1 MASKHGAGHV
11 RETHAAQAARQE
23 RRAPRKQL
31 GEFLVEKGLIN
42 RDQLRVALTEQKQ
55 KNERLGKI
63 LVRLG
68 LVSESVLRDVLAEML
83 RVESIDLSRVVPD
96 HDAVKLLPE
105 ELARRLRLLPISYDP
120 NTRVLTVAMA
130 DTFDVVALDQV
141 AALLGGNIEIRTL
154 LASEA
159 EIQSA
164 IETIYDRE
172 FSLAAIL
179 QEIDSPE
186 EAASQPAKVADD
198 VTQPLVRLVDALL
211 ADAVKRRASDIHL
224 EPEDGFIRVR
234 YRVDGVLQ
242 QVSTVHK
249 KFLGAIVVRLKVMAG
264 MDITETRAP
273 QDGRISLNI
282 GGRSVDFRVAAQ
294 PTIHGENLVLRILDR
309 RSGVVPLDA
318 LGLPDDQLTLLKML
332 MARPEGVIL
341 VTGPT
346 GSGKTTTLYSILS
359 YRNDESVNIMTLEDP
374 VEYPFPMIRQTS
386 LGDAVKLDF
395 AGGIRSLM
403 RQDPDIILVG
413 EIRDEPTAEMAF
425 RAAMTG
431 HQVYS
436 TLHTNSALGA
446 IPRLLDIGL
455 KPGILAGNIIGII
468 AQRLVRRLCP
478 SCRTPY
484 EPTAIERHLM
494 GVDPEAPLTLQQAQ
508 GCERCSHQGYRGRL
522 AIMEILRFDRD
533 LDYALAEGKS
543 LGELHAL
550 ALTKGFKPLADDG
563 IRRVLAGDTSLEEI
577 ARVVDL
583 TERALGASA

>member
-1 MASKHGAGHV
+1 VQAS
-11 RETHAAQAARQE
+11 RSE
-23 RRAPRKQL
+23 RRAPRRQL
-31 GEFLVEKGLIN
+31 GEFLLEKGLIT

-55 KNERLGKI
+55 RNERLGKI

-68 LVSESVLRDVLAEML
+68 LVSESVLRDALAEML
-83 RVESIDLSRVVPD
+83 RVESIDLAKVVPD
-96 HDAVKLLPE
+96 HDAVVLVPE
-105 ELARRLRLLPISYDP
+105 DVARRLRLLPIAYDP
-120 NTRVLTVAMA
+120 NTRILTVAMS
-130 DTFDVVALDQV
+130 DTFDVVAMDQV
-141 AALLGGNIEIRTL
+141 AALVGQDIQIRTL

-159 EIQSA
+159 EIQAA
-164 IETIYDRE
+164 IDSFYDRE
-172 FSLAAIL
+172 FSLAAVL
-179 QEIDSPE
+179 HSIDSLDDATASSARVVDE
-186 EAASQPAKVADD
+186 ISQPM
-198 VTQPLVRLVDALL
+198 VRLVDALL

-224 EPEDGFIRVR
+224 EPEEGFIRVR

-249 KFLGAIVVRLKVMAG
+249 KFWSAIVVRVKVMAG

-273 QDGRISLNI
+273 QDGRISLSI
-282 GGRSVDFRVAAQ
+282 GGRNVDFRVAVQ

-309 RSGVVPLDA
+309 RSGVVPLDG

-346 GSGKTTTLYSILS
+346 GSGKTTTLYSILN

-386 LGDAVKLDF
+386 LGEAVKLDF

-413 EIRDEPTAEMAF
+413 EIRDEATAEMAF

-455 KPGILAGNIIGII
+455 RPGILAGNIIGIL
-468 AQRLVRRLCP
+468 AQRLVRRLCLN
-478 SCRTPY
+478 CRQPY
-484 EPTAIERHLM
+484 EPDDIERRLL
-494 GVDPEAPLTLQQAQ
+494 GVDSGAAVTLYRAT
-508 GCERCSHQGYRGRL
+508 GCERCHRHGYRGRL
-522 AIMEILRFDRD
+522 AVMEILRFDHD
-533 LDYALAEGKS
+533 IDNALALEQP
-543 LGELHAL
+543 LGELRRL
-550 ALTKGFKPLADDG
+550 ALSKGFRTLTDDA
-563 IRRVLAGDTSLEEI
+563 IRRVLSGDTSLEEI

-583 TERALGASA
+583 TERALEVAP

>member
-1 MASKHGAGHV
+1 MATPISRPTKTP
-11 RETHAAQAARQE
+11 EAAAPPRGE
-23 RRAPRKQL
+23 RRSPRKQL

-55 KNERLGKI
+55 KNERIGKI

-83 RVESIDLSRVVPD
+83 RVESIDLSKVVPD
-96 HDAVKLLPE
+96 SDAVALVPE
-105 ELARRLRLLPISYDP
+105 EVARRFRLLPIAYDP
-120 NTRVLTVAMA
+120 IARALTVAMA

-141 AALLGGNIEIRTL
+141 AALLGGNIEVRTL

-159 EIQSA
+159 EIGAA
-164 IETIYDRE
+164 IEHFYDKE
-172 FSLAAIL
+172 FSLAGIL
-179 QEIDSPE
+179 QEIDAPE
-186 EAASQPAKVADD
+186 TALPIAVRAGDD
-198 VTQPLVRLVDALL
+198 VTQPMVRLVDAFL

-234 YRVDGVLQ
+234 YRIDGVLQ

-249 KFLGAIVVRLKVMAG
+249 KFWAAMAVRLKVMSG

-273 QDGRISLNI
+273 QDGRISLNL
-282 GGRSVDFRVAAQ
+282 GGRPVDFRVATQ
-294 PTIHGENLVLRILDR
+294 PTIHGENIVLRILDR
-309 RSGVVPLDA
+309 RAGVVPLEK
-318 LGLPDDQLTLLKML
+318 LGLPEDLLTLLKML

-346 GSGKTTTLYSILS
+346 GSGKTTTLYSILN
-359 YRNDESVNIMTLEDP
+359 YRNDETVNIMTLEDP

-386 LGDAVKLDF
+386 LGEAVKLDF
-395 AGGIRSLM
+395 ASGIRSLM

-413 EIRDEPTAEMAF
+413 EVRDEATAEMAF

-431 HQVYS
+431 HQVYT

-478 SCRTPY
+478 HCKAEYAPS
-484 EPTAIERHLM
+484 EIERRLM
-494 GVDPEAPLTLQQAQ
+494 GLTGGTEVKICRSV
-508 GCERCSHQGYRGRL
+508 GCEKCNNIGYRGRL
-522 AIMEILRFDRD
+522 SIMEIVRFDRD
-533 LDYALAEGKS
+533 MNEALARNGS
-543 LGELHAL
+543 VGELHAL
-550 ALTKGFKPLADDG
+550 ATAKGFRPLADDG
-563 IRRVLAGDTSLEEI
+563 IRRVLSLDTSLEEI

-583 TERALGASA
+583 TERALGVTA

>member
-1 MASKHGAGHV
+1 MATTAPN
-11 RETHAAQAARQE
+11 AATANARPSPERTE
-23 RRAPRKQL
+23 RRGPRRQL
-31 GEFLVEKGLIN
+31 GEFLLEQGLLT

-55 KNERLGKI
+55 SNDRLGKI

-68 LVSESVLRDVLAEML
+68 LISESVLRDALAEML
-83 RVESIDLSRVVPD
+83 RVESVDLSRVVPD
-96 HDAVKLLPE
+96 HDAVMLLPE
-105 ELARRLRLLPISYDP
+105 ELARRLRLLPVSYDP
-120 NTRVLTVAMA
+120 NTRVLTLAMS
-130 DTFDVVALDQV
+130 DTFDVVAMDQV
-141 AALLGGNIEIRTL
+141 AALLGQDIEIRTL

-159 EIQSA
+159 EIYAA
-164 IETIYDRE
+164 IETFYGRE
-172 FSLAAIL
+172 FSLAGIL
-179 QEIDSPE
+179 HEIDSMNDPA
-186 EAASQPAKVADD
+186 AASAVVDE
-198 VTQPLVRLVDALL
+198 VTQPMVRLVDALL

-224 EPEDGFIRVR
+224 EPEEGFIRVR

-242 QVSTVHK
+242 QVSTIHK
-249 KFLGAIVVRLKVMAG
+249 KFWSAIVVRLKVMSG

-273 QDGRISLNI
+273 QDGRISLSI

-309 RSGVVPLDA
+309 RSGVVPLEQ
-318 LGLPDDQLTLLKML
+318 LGLHDDQLTVLKML

-346 GSGKTTTLYSILS
+346 GSGKTTTLYSILN

-386 LGDAVKLDF
+386 LGEAVKLDF

-413 EIRDEPTAEMAF
+413 EIRDEATAEMAF

-455 KPGILAGNIIGII
+455 RPAVLAGNIIGVL

-478 SCRTPY
+478 NCRTPY
-484 EPTAIERHLM
+484 QPDDIECRLM
-494 GVDPEAPLTLQQAQ
+494 GLESAAMPTLYRAR
-508 GCERCSHQGYRGRL
+508 GCERCNQQGFKGRL
-522 AIMEILRFDRD
+522 AVMEVLRFDQD
-533 LDYALAEGKS
+533 FDNALAQNQS
-543 LGELHAL
+543 LGELRRL
-550 ALTKGFKPLADDG
+550 AAAKGFRALADDG

-583 TERALGASA
+583 TERAAGVVP

>member
-1 MASKHGAGHV
+1 MATPISRKPADV
-11 RETHAAQAARQE
+11 PPAAAPRGE

-83 RVESIDLSRVVPD
+83 RVESIDLSKVVPD
-96 HDAVKLLPE
+96 SDAVALLPE
-105 ELARRLRLLPISYDP
+105 DVARRFRLLPIAYDP
-120 NTRVLTVAMA
+120 VARALTVAMS

-141 AALLGGNIEIRTL
+141 AALLGGNIEVRTL

-159 EIQSA
+159 EIQGA
-164 IETIYDRE
+164 IEHFYDKE
-172 FSLAAIL
+172 FSLAGIL
-179 QEIDSPE
+179 QEIDSPGT
-186 EAASQPAKVADD
+186 AAPLPASVGDD
-198 VTQPLVRLVDALL
+198 VTQPMVRLVDALL
-211 ADAVKRRASDIHL
+211 ADAVKRRSSDIHL

-234 YRVDGVLQ
+234 YRIDGVLR

-249 KFLGAIVVRLKVMAG
+249 KFWAAIAVRLKVMSG

-273 QDGRISLNI
+273 QDGRISLTV
-282 GGRSVDFRVAAQ
+282 GGRTVDFRVATQ
-294 PTIHGENLVLRILDR
+294 PTIHGENIVLRILDR
-309 RSGVVPLDA
+309 RAGIVPLDK
-318 LGLPDDQLTLLKML
+318 LGLPDDLLTLLKML

-346 GSGKTTTLYSILS
+346 GSGKTTTLYSILN
-359 YRNDESVNIMTLEDP
+359 YRNDEAVNIMTLEDP

-386 LGDAVKLDF
+386 LGEGIKLDF
-395 AGGIRSLM
+395 ASGIRSLM

-413 EIRDEPTAEMAF
+413 EVRDEATAEMAF

-431 HQVYS
+431 HQVYT

-478 SCRTPY
+478 HCKAEYAPS
-484 EPTAIERHLM
+484 EIERRLM
-494 GVDPEAPLTLQQAQ
+494 AVTGGTEVTIWRSV
-508 GCERCSHQGYRGRL
+508 GCEQCNHIGYRGRL
-522 AIMEILRFDRD
+522 SIMEIVRFDRD
-533 LDYALAEGKS
+533 MNEALARNS
-543 LGELHAL
+543 SVGELHAL
-550 ALTKGFKPLADDG
+550 ATSKGFRPLADDG

-583 TERALGASA
+583 TERALGVPA

>member
-1 MASKHGAGHV
+1 MATPINRKTA
-11 RETHAAQAARQE
+11 EAPPAAAQRAE

-42 RDQLRVALTEQKQ
+42 RDQLRVALTEQRQ

-68 LVSESVLRDVLAEML
+68 LVSESVVRDVLAEML
-83 RVESIDLSRVVPD
+83 RVESIDLSKVVPD
-96 HDAVKLLPE
+96 GDAVALLPE
-105 ELARRLRLLPISYDP
+105 DVARRFRVLPIAYDP
-120 NTRVLTVAMA
+120 ATRVLTVAMS
-130 DTFDVVALDQV
+130 DTFDVVALDQI
-141 AALLGGNIEIRTL
+141 AALLGGNIEVRTL

-159 EIQSA
+159 EIQGA
-164 IETIYDRE
+164 IEHFYDKE
-172 FSLAAIL
+172 FSLAGIL

-186 EAASQPAKVADD
+186 ATTAPLPANVGDD
-198 VTQPLVRLVDALL
+198 VTQPMVRLVDALL
-211 ADAVKRRASDIHL
+211 ADAVKCRSSDIHL

-234 YRVDGVLQ
+234 YRVDGVLR

-249 KFLGAIVVRLKVMAG
+249 KFWAAIAVRLKVMSG

-273 QDGRISLNI
+273 QDGRISLSV
-282 GGRSVDFRVAAQ
+282 GGRTVDFRVATQ
-294 PTIHGENLVLRILDR
+294 PTIHGENIVLRILDR
-309 RSGVVPLDA
+309 RAGIVPIDK
-318 LGLPDDQLTLLKML
+318 LGLPDDLLTLLKML

-346 GSGKTTTLYSILS
+346 GSGKTTTLYSILN
-359 YRNDESVNIMTLEDP
+359 YRNDEAVNIMTLEDP

-386 LGDAVKLDF
+386 LGEAVKLDF
-395 AGGIRSLM
+395 ASGIRSLM

-413 EIRDEPTAEMAF
+413 EIRDEATAEMAF

-478 SCRTPY
+478 HCKVEYAPS
-484 EPTAIERHLM
+484 EIERRLM
-494 GVDPEAPLTLQQAQ
+494 GITGGTEAKICRSV
-508 GCERCSHQGYRGRL
+508 GCEQCNNIGYRGRL
-522 AIMEILRFDRD
+522 SIMEIVRFDRD
-533 LDYALAEGKS
+533 LNEALARGS
-543 LGELHAL
+543 SIGEMLAL
-550 ALTKGFKPLADDG
+550 ATSKGFRPLADDG

-583 TERALGASA
+583 TERAIGVTA

>member
-1 MASKHGAGHV
+1 MATPISRKPADAPP
-11 RETHAAQAARQE
+11 AATSRGE

-68 LVSESVLRDVLAEML
+68 LVSESVVRDVLAEML
-83 RVESIDLSRVVPD
+83 RVESIDLSKVVPD
-96 HDAVKLLPE
+96 SDAVALLPE
-105 ELARRLRLLPISYDP
+105 DVARRFRLLPIAYDP
-120 NTRVLTVAMA
+120 VARALTVAMS

-141 AALLGGNIEIRTL
+141 AALLGGNIEVRTL

-159 EIQSA
+159 EIQGA
-164 IETIYDRE
+164 IEHFYDKE
-172 FSLAAIL
+172 FSLAGIL

-186 EAASQPAKVADD
+186 TAPPLPANVGDD
-198 VTQPLVRLVDALL
+198 VTQPMVRLVDALL
-211 ADAVKRRASDIHL
+211 ADAVKRRSSDIHL

-234 YRVDGVLQ
+234 YRIDGVLR

-249 KFLGAIVVRLKVMAG
+249 KFWAAIAVRLKVMSG

-273 QDGRISLNI
+273 QDGRISLTV
-282 GGRSVDFRVAAQ
+282 GGRTVDFRVATQ
-294 PTIHGENLVLRILDR
+294 PTIHGENIVLRILDR
-309 RSGVVPLDA
+309 RAGIVPLDK
-318 LGLPDDQLTLLKML
+318 LGLPDDLLTLLKML

-346 GSGKTTTLYSILS
+346 GSGKTTTLYSILN
-359 YRNDESVNIMTLEDP
+359 YRNDEAVNIMTLEDP

-386 LGDAVKLDF
+386 LGEGIKLDF

-413 EIRDEPTAEMAF
+413 EVRDEATAEMAF

-431 HQVYS
+431 HQVYT

-478 SCRTPY
+478 HCK
-484 EPTAIERHLM
+484 TAYAPSEIERRLM
-494 GVDPEAPLTLQQAQ
+494 GITGGTEVTICRSV
-508 GCERCSHQGYRGRL
+508 GCEQCNHIGYRGRL
-522 AIMEILRFDRD
+522 SIMEIVRFDRD
-533 LDYALAEGKS
+533 MNEALARNS
-543 LGELHAL
+543 SVGELHTL
-550 ALTKGFKPLADDG
+550 ATAKGFRPLADDG
-563 IRRVLAGDTSLEEI
+563 IRRVLAGDTSLDEI

-583 TERALGASA
+583 TERALGVVT

>member
-1 MASKHGAGHV
+1 MVTPVPRKSVAPEPTASPRG
-11 RETHAAQAARQE
+11 E
-23 RRAPRKQL
+23 RRSPRKQL

-55 KNERLGKI
+55 KNERIGKI

-83 RVESIDLSRVVPD
+83 RVESIDLAKVVPD
-96 HDAVKLLPE
+96 SDAVALLSE
-105 ELARRLRLLPISYDP
+105 DVARRFRLLPIAYDP
-120 NTRVLTVAMA
+120 AGRVLTVAMA

-141 AALLGGNIEIRTL
+141 AALLGGNIEVRTL

-159 EIQSA
+159 EIEAS
-164 IETIYDRE
+164 IEHFYDKE

-179 QEIDSPE
+179 QEIDAPE
-186 EAASQPAKVADD
+186 SATPMAVKAGED
-198 VTQPLVRLVDALL
+198 VTQPMVRLVDAFLS
-211 ADAVKRRASDIHL
+211 DAVKRRASDIHL

-234 YRVDGVLQ
+234 YRIDGVLQ

-249 KFLGAIVVRLKVMAG
+249 KFWAAIAVRLKVMSG

-273 QDGRISLNI
+273 QDGRISLNL
-282 GGRSVDFRVAAQ
+282 GGRPVDFRVATQ
-294 PTIHGENLVLRILDR
+294 PTIHGENIVLRILDR
-309 RSGVVPLDA
+309 RAGIVPLEK
-318 LGLPDDQLTLLKML
+318 LGLPDDLLTLLKML

-346 GSGKTTTLYSILS
+346 GSGKTTTLYSILN
-359 YRNDESVNIMTLEDP
+359 YRNDETVNIMTLEDP

-386 LGDAVKLDF
+386 LGEAVKLDF
-395 AGGIRSLM
+395 ASGIRSLM

-413 EIRDEPTAEMAF
+413 EVRDEATAEMAF

-431 HQVYS
+431 HQVYT

-478 SCRTPY
+478 HCKAEYAPS
-484 EPTAIERHLM
+484 EIERRLM
-494 GVDPEAPLTLQQAQ
+494 GLTGSTEVKICRNV
-508 GCERCSHQGYRGRL
+508 GCEECNNIGYRGRL
-522 AIMEILRFDRD
+522 SIMEIVRFDHD
-533 LDYALAEGKS
+533 MNEALARNS
-543 LGELHAL
+543 SVGELHAL
-550 ALTKGFKPLADDG
+550 AMAKGFRPLADDG

-583 TERALGASA
+583 TERALGVTA

>member
-1 MASKHGAGHV
+1 MAAPKPHPAPAPAVGAP
-11 RETHAAQAARQE
+11 RPE
-23 RRAPRKQL
+23 RRAPRRQL
-31 GEFLVEKGLIN
+31 GEFLLEKGLIN

-83 RVESIDLSRVVPD
+83 RVESVDLSRVVPD
-96 HDAVKLLPE
+96 ADAVALLPE
-105 ELARRLRLLPISYDP
+105 DIARRLRLLPVAFDP
-120 NTRVLTVAMA
+120 NTRVLTVAMS

-141 AALLGGNIEIRTL
+141 AALLGGNIEVRTL

-159 EIQSA
+159 EIIAA
-164 IETIYDRE
+164 IDGFYEHE

-179 QEIDSPE
+179 QEIDAP
-186 EAASQPAKVADD
+186 EAAGGAPAHGADE

-234 YRVDGVLQ
+234 YRIDGVLR
-242 QVSTVHK
+242 QVSTIHK
-249 KFLGAIVVRLKVMAG
+249 KFWSPIVVRIKVMSG

-273 QDGRISLNI
+273 QDGRISLNL
-282 GGRSVDFRVAAQ
+282 GGRTVDFRVAAQ
-294 PTIHGENLVLRILDR
+294 PTIHGENVVLRILDR
-309 RSGVVPLDA
+309 RAGIVPLEQ
-318 LGLPDDQLTLLKML
+318 LGLAEDQLTLLRML

-346 GSGKTTTLYSILS
+346 GSGKTTTLYSILND
-359 YRNDESVNIMTLEDP
+359 RNDESVNIMTLEDP

-413 EIRDEPTAEMAF
+413 EIRDEATAEMAF

-455 KPGILAGNIIGII
+455 RPGILAGNIIGIV

-478 SCRTPY
+478 DCRSPY
-484 EPTAIERHLM
+484 APGAIERRLL
-494 GVDPEAPLTLQQAQ
+494 GIGDDTPLTLHQAR
-508 GCERCSHQGYRGRL
+508 GCERCQQQGYRGRL
-522 AIMEILRFDRD
+522 AIMEIVRFDRE
-533 LDYALAEGKS
+533 LDYALAEGRA
-543 LGELHAL
+543 LGELRTIAL
-550 ALTKGFKPLADDG
+550 AAGFRPLTEDG
-563 IRRVLAGDTSLEEI
+563 VRRVLAGDTSLEEV

-583 TERALGASA
+583 TERALGVHA

>member
-1 MASKHGAGHV
+1 MASRNTMTRQPAAAAGPPA
-11 RETHAAQAARQE
+11 TE
-23 RRAPRKQL
+23 RRRPRKQL
-31 GEFLVEKGLIN
+31 GEFLLEKGLIN
-42 RDQLRVALTEQKQ
+42 RDQLHVALTEQKQ

-83 RVESIDLSRVVPD
+83 RVESVDLSKVVPD
-96 HDAVKLLPE
+96 ADAIALIPE
-105 ELARRLRLLPISYDP
+105 ALARRLRVLPISYDP
-120 NTRVLTVAMA
+120 NAGILTVATA

-141 AALLGGNIEIRTL
+141 AATIGPNIKVRTL
-154 LASEA
+154 LASDA
-159 EIQSA
+159 EIQNA
-164 IETIYDRE
+164 IANVYDE
-172 FSLAAIL
+172 AFSFAAIL
-179 QEIDSPE
+179 QTIDSPDE
-186 EAASQPAKVADD
+186 SGRAEFAAEDE

-211 ADAVKRRASDIHL
+211 ADAVHRRASDIHL

-234 YRVDGVLQ
+234 YRIDGVLQ

-249 KFLGAIVVRLKVMAG
+249 KFWSAIVVRLKVMSG

-273 QDGRISLNI
+273 QDGRISLEI
-282 GGRSVDFRVAAQ
+282 GGRTVDFRVSAQ
-294 PTIHGENLVLRILDR
+294 PTIHGENVVLRILDR
-309 RSGVVPLDA
+309 RSGIVPLDD
-318 LGLPDDQLTLLKML
+318 LGLPDEQLTLVKML

-346 GSGKTTTLYSILS
+346 GSGKTTTLYSILN

-374 VEYPFPMIRQTS
+374 VEYAFPMIRQTS
-386 LGDAVKLDF
+386 LGEAVKLDF

-413 EIRDEPTAEMAF
+413 EIRDEATAEMAF

-455 KPGILAGNIIGII
+455 RPGILAGNIIGII

-478 SCRTPY
+478 HCKAPY
-484 EPTAIERHLM
+484 EPSDIERRLL
-494 GVDPEAPLTLQQAQ
+494 GVEAGAPLIVHQAR
-508 GCERCSHQGYRGRL
+508 GCTRCNQGYRGRL
-522 AIMEILRFDRD
+522 AVTEIVRFDRD
-533 LDYALAEGKS
+533 MDNALAESRS

-550 ALTKGFKPLADDG
+550 AVAKGFKPLADDG
-563 IRRVLAGDTSLEEI
+563 IRRVLSGDTSLAEV

-583 TERALGASA
+583 TERALGEHA

>member
-1 MASKHGAGHV
+1 MATPISRKPVAPEPLATQRG
-11 RETHAAQAARQE
+11 E

-68 LVSESVLRDVLAEML
+68 LVSESVVRDVLAEML
-83 RVESIDLSRVVPD
+83 RVESIDLSKVVPD
-96 HDAVKLLPE
+96 SDAVALLPE
-105 ELARRLRLLPISYDP
+105 DVARRFRLLPIAYD
-120 NTRVLTVAMA
+120 TAARAITVAMA

-141 AALLGGNIEIRTL
+141 SALLGGNIEVRTL

-159 EIQSA
+159 EIQAA
-164 IETIYDRE
+164 IDHFYDKE

-179 QEIDSPE
+179 QEIDSPGT
-186 EAASQPAKVADD
+186 AAPIPATVGDD
-198 VTQPLVRLVDALL
+198 VTQPMVRLVDAFL

-234 YRVDGVLQ
+234 YRIDGVLQ

-249 KFLGAIVVRLKVMAG
+249 KFWGAIAVRLKVMSG

-282 GGRSVDFRVAAQ
+282 GGRPVDFRVATQ
-294 PTIHGENLVLRILDR
+294 PTIHGENIVLRILDR
-309 RSGVVPLDA
+309 RAGIVPLDK
-318 LGLPDDQLTLLKML
+318 LGLPDDLLTLLKML

-346 GSGKTTTLYSILS
+346 GSGKTTTLYSILN
-359 YRNDESVNIMTLEDP
+359 YRNDEAVNIMTLEDP

-386 LGDAVKLDF
+386 LGEGIKLDF
-395 AGGIRSLM
+395 ASGIRSLM

-413 EIRDEPTAEMAF
+413 EVRDEATAEMAF

-431 HQVYS
+431 HQVYT

-478 SCRTPY
+478 HCKAEYVPS
-484 EPTAIERHLM
+484 EIERQLM
-494 GVDPEAPLTLQQAQ
+494 GLGDETGVKICRHV
-508 GCERCSHQGYRGRL
+508 GCDQCNQIGYRGRL
-522 AIMEILRFDRD
+522 SIMEIVRFDRD
-533 LDYALAEGKS
+533 MNEALARNS
-543 LGELHAL
+543 SVGELHAL
-550 ALTKGFKPLADDG
+550 ATAKGFRPLADDG
-563 IRRVLAGDTSLEEI
+563 IRRVLAGDTTLEEI

-583 TERALGASA
+583 TERALTVTA

>member
-1 MASKHGAGHV
+1 MRG
-11 RETHAAQAARQE
+11 E

-68 LVSESVLRDVLAEML
+68 LVSESVVRDVLAEML
-83 RVESIDLSRVVPD
+83 RVESIDLSKVVPD
-96 HDAVKLLPE
+96 SDAVGLLPE
-105 ELARRLRLLPISYDP
+105 DVARRFRLLPIAYDP
-120 NTRVLTVAMA
+120 AARALTIAMA

-141 AALLGGNIEIRTL
+141 TALLGGNIEVRTL

-159 EIQSA
+159 EIQAA
-164 IETIYDRE
+164 IDHFYDRE

-179 QEIDSPE
+179 QEIDSPGT
-186 EAASQPAKVADD
+186 AAPIPATVGDD
-198 VTQPLVRLVDALL
+198 VTQPMVRLVDAFL

-234 YRVDGVLQ
+234 YRIDGVLQ

-249 KFLGAIVVRLKVMAG
+249 KFWGAIAVRLKVMSG

-273 QDGRISLNI
+273 QDGRISLSI
-282 GGRSVDFRVAAQ
+282 GGRPVDFRVATQ
-294 PTIHGENLVLRILDR
+294 PTIHGENIVLRILDR
-309 RSGVVPLDA
+309 RAGIVPLDK
-318 LGLPDDQLTLLKML
+318 LGLPDDLLTLLKML

-346 GSGKTTTLYSILS
+346 GSGKTTTLYSILN
-359 YRNDESVNIMTLEDP
+359 YRNDEAVNIMTLEDP

-386 LGDAVKLDF
+386 LGEGIKLDF
-395 AGGIRSLM
+395 ASGIRSLM

-413 EIRDEPTAEMAF
+413 EVRDEATAEMAF

-431 HQVYS
+431 HQVYT

-478 SCRTPY
+478 HCKAEYVPS
-484 EPTAIERHLM
+484 EIERRLM
-494 GVDPEAPLTLQQAQ
+494 DLSGDVEAKIFRNV
-508 GCERCSHQGYRGRL
+508 GCDQCNQIGYRGRL
-522 AIMEILRFDRD
+522 SIMEIVRFDRD
-533 LDYALAEGKS
+533 MNEALARNS
-543 LGELHAL
+543 SVGELHAL
-550 ALTKGFKPLADDG
+550 ATAKGFRPLADDG
-563 IRRVLAGDTSLEEI
+563 IRRVLAGDTTLDEI

-583 TERALGASA
+583 TERALKVTA

>member
-1 MASKHGAGHV
+1 MVTPISRKP
-11 RETHAAQAARQE
+11 AAPEPAAPPRGE

-55 KNERLGKI
+55 KNERIGKI

-83 RVESIDLSRVVPD
+83 RVESIDLSKVVPD
-96 HDAVKLLPE
+96 SDAVALIAE
-105 ELARRLRLLPISYDP
+105 DVARRFRLLPIAYDP
-120 NTRVLTVAMA
+120 TARVLTVAMA

-141 AALLGGNIEIRTL
+141 AALLGGNIEVRTL

-159 EIQSA
+159 EIQAA
-164 IETIYDRE
+164 IEHFYDRE

-179 QEIDSPE
+179 QEIDAPE
-186 EAASQPAKVADD
+186 TVAPIPANIGND
-198 VTQPLVRLVDALL
+198 VTQPMVRLVDAFL

-234 YRVDGVLQ
+234 YRIDGVLQ

-249 KFLGAIVVRLKVMAG
+249 KFWAAIAVRLKVMSG

-273 QDGRISLNI
+273 QDGRISLNL
-282 GGRSVDFRVAAQ
+282 GGRTVDFRVATQ
-294 PTIHGENLVLRILDR
+294 PTIHGENVVLRILDR
-309 RSGVVPLDA
+309 RAGIVPLEK
-318 LGLPDDQLTLLKML
+318 LGLPDDLLTLLKML

-346 GSGKTTTLYSILS
+346 GSGKTTTLYSILN
-359 YRNDESVNIMTLEDP
+359 YRNDETVNIMTLEDP

-386 LGDAVKLDF
+386 LGEAVKLDF
-395 AGGIRSLM
+395 ASGIRSLM

-413 EIRDEPTAEMAF
+413 EVRDEATAEMAF

-431 HQVYS
+431 HQVYT

-478 SCRTPY
+478 HCKAEYAPS
-484 EPTAIERHLM
+484 EIERRLM
-494 GVDPEAPLTLQQAQ
+494 GLIGGTEAKICRNV
-508 GCERCSHQGYRGRL
+508 GCEKCNNIGYRGRL
-522 AIMEILRFDRD
+522 SIMEIVRFDHD
-533 LDYALAEGKS
+533 MNEALARNS
-543 LGELHAL
+543 SVGELHAL
-550 ALTKGFKPLADDG
+550 AISKGFRPLADDG

-583 TERALGASA
+583 TERALGVTA

>member
-1 MASKHGAGHV
+1 MAAPKAHTASAPATGAP
-11 RETHAAQAARQE
+11 RPE
-23 RRAPRKQL
+23 RRAPRRQL
-31 GEFLVEKGLIN
+31 GEFLLEKGLIN

-68 LVSESVLRDVLAEML
+68 LISESVLRDVLAEML
-83 RVESIDLSRVVPD
+83 RVESVDLSRVVPD
-96 HDAVKLLPE
+96 ADAVALLPE
-105 ELARRLRLLPISYDP
+105 DIARRLRLLPIAFDP
-120 NTRVLTVAMA
+120 NTRVLTVAMS

-141 AALLGGNIEIRTL
+141 AALLGGNIEVRTL

-159 EIQSA
+159 EIIAA
-164 IETIYDRE
+164 IDGFYEHE

-179 QEIDSPE
+179 QEIDAPE
-186 EAASQPAKVADD
+186 TSAGTAGVTDE

-234 YRVDGVLQ
+234 YRIDGVLR
-242 QVSTVHK
+242 QVSTIHK
-249 KFLGAIVVRLKVMAG
+249 KFWSPIVVRIKVMSG

-273 QDGRISLNI
+273 QDGRISLNL
-282 GGRSVDFRVAAQ
+282 GGRTVDFRVAAQ
-294 PTIHGENLVLRILDR
+294 PTIHGENVVLRILDR
-309 RSGVVPLDA
+309 RAGIVPLEQ
-318 LGLPDDQLTLLKML
+318 LGLAEDQLTLLRML

-346 GSGKTTTLYSILS
+346 GSGKTTTLYSILND
-359 YRNDESVNIMTLEDP
+359 RNDESVNIMTLEDP

-386 LGDAVKLDF
+386 IGEAVKLDF

-413 EIRDEPTAEMAF
+413 EIRDEATAEMAF

-455 KPGILAGNIIGII
+455 RPGILAGNIIGIV

-478 SCRTPY
+478 DCRSPY
-484 EPTAIERHLM
+484 APSAIERRLL
-494 GVDPEAPLTLQQAQ
+494 GVGDDAPLTLHQAR
-508 GCERCSHQGYRGRL
+508 GCERCQQQGYRGRL
-522 AIMEILRFDRD
+522 AIMEIVRFDRE
-533 LDYALAEGKS
+533 LDYALAEGRA
-543 LGELHAL
+543 LGELRTIAL
-550 ALTKGFKPLADDG
+550 AAGFRPLTEDG
-563 IRRVLAGDTSLEEI
+563 IRRVLAGDTSLEEVT
-577 ARVVDL
+577 RVVDL
-583 TERALGASA
+583 TERALGVHA

>member
-1 MASKHGAGHV
+1 MATPISRKP
-11 RETHAAQAARQE
+11 AAPEPLATQRGE

-55 KNERLGKI
+55 KNDRLGKI

-68 LVSESVLRDVLAEML
+68 LVSESVVRDVLAEML
-83 RVESIDLSRVVPD
+83 RVESIDLSKVVPD
-96 HDAVKLLPE
+96 SDAVALLPE
-105 ELARRLRLLPISYDP
+105 DVARRFRLLPIAYDP
-120 NTRVLTVAMA
+120 AARAITVAMA

-141 AALLGGNIEIRTL
+141 AALLGGNIEVRTL

-159 EIQSA
+159 EIQAA
-164 IETIYDRE
+164 IDHFYDKE

-179 QEIDSPE
+179 QEIDSPGT
-186 EAASQPAKVADD
+186 AAPVPATVGDD
-198 VTQPLVRLVDALL
+198 VTQPMVRLVDAFL

-234 YRVDGVLQ
+234 YRIDGVLQ

-249 KFLGAIVVRLKVMAG
+249 KFWGAIAVRLKVMSG

-273 QDGRISLNI
+273 QDGRISLNV
-282 GGRSVDFRVAAQ
+282 GGRPVDFRVATQ
-294 PTIHGENLVLRILDR
+294 PTIHGENIVLRILDR
-309 RSGVVPLDA
+309 RAGIVPLDK
-318 LGLPDDQLTLLKML
+318 LGLPDDLLTLLKML

-346 GSGKTTTLYSILS
+346 GSGKTTTLYSILN
-359 YRNDESVNIMTLEDP
+359 YRNDEAVNIMTLEDP

-386 LGDAVKLDF
+386 LGEGIKLDF
-395 AGGIRSLM
+395 ASGIRSLM

-413 EIRDEPTAEMAF
+413 EVRDEATAEMAF

-431 HQVYS
+431 HQVYT

-478 SCRTPY
+478 HCKAEYVPS
-484 EPTAIERHLM
+484 EIERRLM
-494 GVDPEAPLTLQQAQ
+494 DLADGVEAKICRHV
-508 GCERCSHQGYRGRL
+508 GCDQCNQIGYRGRL
-522 AIMEILRFDRD
+522 SIMEIVRFDRD
-533 LDYALAEGKS
+533 MNEALARNSSVGD
-543 LGELHAL
+543 LHAL
-550 ALTKGFKPLADDG
+550 ATAKGFRPLADDG
-563 IRRVLAGDTSLEEI
+563 IRRVLAGDTTLDEI

-583 TERALGASA
+583 TERALKVTA